1 MAKFVEES
9 YDEESYDEE
18 NSSDEELREA
28 FKKGLIKP
36 GLNVQIEPEKTFAN
50 NIPKMKEKL
59 DEMILELPWVE
70 RLDMTNDLAPVA
82 PELAI
87 QIERHE
93 QKRENQFKGNKKIP
107 YVEPE
112 NDPVLN
118 DFKRE
123 IIFYRQAQTAI
134 KDGIKKLIEC
144 GIPTK
149 RPDDYFAEMAKTDE
163 HMQKIRKHLV
173 AKQEGKQRSE
183 RVRQLREQ
191 KKMAKAV
198 QREAEEKKQANKT
211 KMLKDLKA
219 YRKGKLKNLDFLDD
233 DKKKQRS
240 GPKKPAKKR
249 QERDKKFGFGGKKR
263 GSKRNTK
270 EGAGDV
276 RDFSSKRNREGVGSK
291 AFKNKGNK
299 NKNGKNKNQRLG
311 KSRRVNNRK

>member
-1 MAKFVEES
+1 
-9 YDEESYDEE
+9 
-18 NSSDEELREA
+18 
-28 FKKGLIKP
+28 
-36 GLNVQIEPEKTFAN
+36 
-50 NIPKMKEKL
+50 MKEKL
-59 DEMILELPWVE
+59 DAMILELPWVE
-70 RLDMTNDLAPVA
+70 RLDMTNDLAPIA

-107 YVEPE
+107 FVAPE
-112 NDPVLN
+112 NDPILN

-134 KDGIKKLIEC
+134 KDGIKKLIEL

-149 RPDDYFAEMAKTDE
+149 RPDDYFAEMAKTDD

-198 QREAEEKKQANKT
+198 QREAEEKKQANKS

-219 YRKGKLKNLDFLDD
+219 YRKGKLKNLDFLED

-240 GPKKPAKKR
+240 GPKKPGKKR

-263 GSKRNTK
+263 GIKKNTK
-270 EGAGDV
+270 DSASDL
-276 RDFSSKRNREGVGSK
+276 RDFNSKKNRPDRGGGK
-291 AFKNKGNK
+291 GFNNKGNK
-299 NKNGKNKNQRLG
+299 NKNNNSNNKRLG

>member
-1 MAKFVEES
+1 
-9 YDEESYDEE
+9 
-18 NSSDEELREA
+18 
-28 FKKGLIKP
+28 
-36 GLNVQIEPEKTFAN
+36 
-50 NIPKMKEKL
+50 MKEKL

-70 RLDMTNDLAPVA
+70 RLDMTNHLAPVA

-107 YVEPE
+107 YVAPE

-123 IIFYRQAQTAI
+123 ILFYRQAQTAI
-134 KDGIKKLIEC
+134 KDGIKKLIEL

-149 RPDDYFAEMAKTDE
+149 RPDDYFAEMAKTDD
-163 HMQKIRKHLV
+163 HMQKIRKHLI

-198 QREAEEKKQANKT
+198 QREAEEKKQANKS

-233 DKKKQRS
+233 DKKKHKT
-240 GPKKPAKKR
+240 GPRKPSQKR

-270 EGAGDV
+270 DSAGDT
-276 RDFSSKRNREGVGSK
+276 RDFSAKRNREGVGNK
-291 AFKNKGNK
+291 AFKNKENK
-299 NKNGKNKNQRLG
+299 NKNGKNKRMG